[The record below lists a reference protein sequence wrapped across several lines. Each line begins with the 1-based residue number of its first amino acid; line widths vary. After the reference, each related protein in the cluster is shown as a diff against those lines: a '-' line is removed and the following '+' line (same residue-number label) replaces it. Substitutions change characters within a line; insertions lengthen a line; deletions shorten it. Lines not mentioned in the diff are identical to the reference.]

1 MRLNADM
8 KSSDDDAMMSIGEIA
23 RRFGLPTHVLRHWES
38 MGLLTPARVRA
49 DRRRYDRD
57 HLYRVAVI
65 LRAKEAGF
73 SLADIREMIATGD
86 PEARRDIL
94 RRRHA
99 DLTRRVAQAR
109 SSLHMIECALSC
121 DHEDFTGCAHFQR
134 TLAEKI
140 GV

>member
-1 MRLNADM
+1 M
-8 KSSDDDAMMSIGEIA
+8 KSSDDGAMMSIGEIA
-23 RRFGLPTHVLRHWES
+23 QRFGLPTHVLRHWES
-38 MGLLTPARVRA
+38 MGLLTPARIRA

-57 HLYRVAVI
+57 HLYRVAMI

-73 SLADIREMIATGD
+73 SLAEIREVISTSD

-99 DLTRRVAQAR
+99 ELTRRVAQAR
-109 SSLHMIECALSC
+109 SSLHLIECALDC

-134 TLAEKI
+134 MLAEKI
-140 GV
+140 GA